1 MCVAGHQNFGRK
13 ELEECG
19 IKWGRMAGNSEEG
32 QGPQR
37 AVAPMMMMMIYIYI
51 YMRIYGGRENSAHGR
66 VTISASYKMR
76 EKYHHRRNNKLK
88 LKSTFTSMFSS

>member
-1 MCVAGHQNFGRK
+1 MGRMCVARHQNFGRK

-37 AVAPMMMMMIYIYI
+37 AVVPMMMM
-51 YMRIYGGRENSAHGR
+51 
-66 VTISASYKMR
+66 
-76 EKYHHRRNNKLK
+76 
-88 LKSTFTSMFSS
+88 KSFIF

>member
-1 MCVAGHQNFGRK
+1 MLEEPLKKKIVCVICMYFGYK

-37 AVAPMMMMMIYIYI
+37 AVAPMMMMNMY
-51 YMRIYGGRENSAHGR
+51 
-66 VTISASYKMR
+66 VCISCF
-76 EKYHHRRNNKLK
+76 HVIPH
-88 LKSTFTSMFSS
+88 TFI

>member
-1 MCVAGHQNFGRK
+1 MHHTTNHISHSGKGSICAQKSKKFIYLNLWKVGRPRVRWEECVWQDIRFFGCK

-37 AVAPMMMMMIYIYI
+37 AVAPMMMMMI
-51 YMRIYGGRENSAHGR
+51 
-66 VTISASYKMR
+66 
-76 EKYHHRRNNKLK
+76 
-88 LKSTFTSMFSS
+88 

>member
-19 IKWGRMAGNSEEG
+19 IKWGRMASNSEEG

-37 AVAPMMMMMIYIYI
+37 AVVPMMMLMMMMIIHMLHWLI
-51 YMRIYGGRENSAHGR
+51 GF
-66 VTISASYKMR
+66 
-76 EKYHHRRNNKLK
+76 
-88 LKSTFTSMFSS
+88 STLLG

>member
-1 MCVAGHQNFGRK
+1 VAGHKNFGCK

-37 AVAPMMMMMIYIYI
+37 AVVPMMMMIFTLRIIIYIYFNLVNVYFALSPLNCDLI
-51 YMRIYGGRENSAHGR
+51 
-66 VTISASYKMR
+66 
-76 EKYHHRRNNKLK
+76 L
-88 LKSTFTSMFSS
+88 